1 MKKIFAL
8 ALSLVLVL
16 AMFTLTGCGSPLD
29 GDDAAAAL
37 SYIQEETNKLSSF
50 KAEMT
55 VTTGVS
61 GQTETQTTTMYW
73 TKDGDGASSKMVT
86 EGTEVITVGT
96 TAYTK
101 ISMGDEEMK
110 IKSTVDA
117 EEASPIG
124 DFLDGAGDAEFVSR
138 ENGVYKIKVNL
149 TEETLNDLLGD
160 LSELGGTA
168 STADLSMVIT
178 CGSDGIIDSLDIT
191 ANVELS
197 MTGVTMT
204 MTITVTMTISDVNS
218 VDKIT
223 APADADEYVD
233 ASAE

>member
-117 EEASPIG
+117 E
-124 DFLDGAGDAEFVSR
+124 FVSR